1 MAILWS
7 DSIKVHLSDSKFKSE
22 IGMYLISEWSITKMY
37 SKGGIMKV
45 RHVIVLPPTRF
56 RMLPKL
62 GTLSAIKSRKAM
74 LIVLKRHLFQLN
86 SERLRKKNNETTY
99 RIFLF

>member
-1 MAILWS
+1 
-7 DSIKVHLSDSKFKSE
+7 
-22 IGMYLISEWSITKMY
+22 MY

-62 GTLSAIKSRKAM
+62 GTLSAIKSRKTM

-86 SERLRKKNNETTY
+86 SERLRNKNNEIGFFLSFLNND
-99 RIFLF
+99 IFICVIE

>member
-1 MAILWS
+1 
-7 DSIKVHLSDSKFKSE
+7 
-22 IGMYLISEWSITKMY
+22 MY
-37 SKGGIMKV
+37 SKGGIIKV

-56 RMLPKL
+56 RILPKL

-86 SERLRKKNNETTY
+86 SERLRNKNNEIIY
-99 RIFLF
+99 L